1 MVQPGLADAWTADSS
16 GRVWTFRL
24 RPSARLPDGSPV
36 TAQAV
41 LAGWEGRAGSVA
53 ALIDT
58 AVVLD
63 DRRLTVSVPGI
74 RDSAPR
80 LFAEPALA
88 MMEKLAPRSG
98 QPGTITLPSREG
110 EPLVAFQYAPDG
122 DPRDALDRGVDLV
135 VARDPAVVQY
145 VTGRPQFATFPLPWS
160 RTYVLLH
167 SPGAEL
173 IGEVVGLD
181 SVRRSLARDVVQ
193 AEARPAEAPFWWSG
207 PTSCR
212 PDLAMKAVRVPRS
225 PRIAYLR
232 DDQVAK
238 GLAARI
244 VALAK
249 DPGLRAA
256 GLGEAEFARGVQEG
270 RDRGYIVALP
280 REVAAPC
287 HHSAALRAGGWI
299 EPLIDTRATA
309 IIRRGAPPLTVDREG
324 TVRVLR
330 NEAYGE
336 VLP

>member
-24 RPSARLPDGSPV
+24 RPSARLLDGSPV

-88 MMEKLAPRSG
+88 V
-98 QPGTITLPSREG
+98 PSREG
-110 EPLVAFQYAPDG
+110 EPLVAFQYAADG

-173 IGEVVGLD
+173 IGGVVGLD

-193 AEARPAEAPFWWSG
+193 VEARPAEAPFWWSG

-244 VALAK
+244 VALAG

-256 GLGEAEFARGVQEG
+256 GLGEAEFARGSQEG

-287 HHSAALRAGGWI
+287 HHSAALPAGGWI

-309 IIRRGAPPLTVDREG
+309 IIRRGAPPLTVDRVG